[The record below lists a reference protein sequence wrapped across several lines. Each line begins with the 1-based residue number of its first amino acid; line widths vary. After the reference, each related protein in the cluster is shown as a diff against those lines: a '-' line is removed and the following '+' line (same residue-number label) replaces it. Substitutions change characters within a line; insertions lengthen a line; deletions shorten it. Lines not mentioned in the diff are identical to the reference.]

1 MFLTVWND
9 IFKPKVWNL
18 QNCLTQI
25 TKLRFWHKNFNID
38 NRKNVNFVL
47 YESTNLRIYES
58 TNEHKQTTKDRF
70 QTWTTVNIFFWSIQQ
85 KYNFSKDNFSNVK
98 TGEPI
103 VPKFCVGP
111 HVAPEKVYN
120 WSKFQIFASIKI
132 RFLLNFWKFL
142 TFFVCFTIYTK
153 RICSQL
159 K

>member
-1 MFLTVWND
+1 MIFLSQKYEIYK
-9 IFKPKVWNL
+9 IFSPKS
-18 QNCLTQI
+18 QNCGFDIRILILIIEKTLI
-25 TKLRFWHKNFNID
+25 LCSTNLRI
-38 NRKNVNFVL
+38 

-132 RFLLNFWKFL
+132 RFLLNFWKFW

-153 RICSQL
+153 RTCSQL